1 MVFAPARLRSA
12 VAGYWPIAVLRD
24 ASAFQPSSVM
34 PSIRRLKTRRQFL
47 AVAST
52 RQKWV
57 TPGLILQVRRRPPS
71 EDGPAA
77 SSLSEIE
84 RAAGLGFTVS
94 RKVGNAVARN
104 RARRRLKAAA
114 AEIMEDC
121 ALGGR
126 DYVLIGR
133 RSTLNRPFEDLI
145 ADLKEALKR
154 IERKSAPNGKSSKLN
169 SNGGKREKRAPK
181 GQNGV
186 ESTS

>member
-1 MVFAPARLRSA
+1 MAFAPARLRSA
-12 VAGYWPIAVLRD
+12 VVGYWPIAVLKD
-24 ASAFQPSSVM
+24 VSAFQLSFVT

-94 RKVGNAVARN
+94 RKVGNAVVRN
-104 RARRRLKAAA
+104 RVKRRLRAVAK
-114 AEIMEDC
+114 EILPRYAKDH
-121 ALGGR
+121 R

-133 RSTLNRPFEDLI
+133 RNTLNRPYPELI
-145 ADLKEALKR
+145 NDLKTAL
-154 IERKSAPNGKSSKLN
+154 EKLD
-169 SNGGKREKRAPK
+169 SRCSDE
-181 GQNGV
+181 QC
-186 ESTS
+186 